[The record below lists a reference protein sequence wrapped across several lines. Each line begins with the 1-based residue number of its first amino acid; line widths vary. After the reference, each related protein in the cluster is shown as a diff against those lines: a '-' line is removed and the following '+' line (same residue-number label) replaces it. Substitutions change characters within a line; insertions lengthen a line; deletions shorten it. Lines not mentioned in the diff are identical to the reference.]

1 MGERR
6 EMRSRSCT
14 YARTPAD
21 VRTPLSTY
29 PTLRRGRERRAFG
42 RAATV
47 QVYST
52 PTILL
57 INTKG
62 STSSLT
68 GLTDAF
74 SIGQAINEVKHAK

>member
-1 MGERR
+1 MHVA
-6 EMRSRSCT
+6 RSGQVGSFGT
-14 YARTPAD
+14 FT
-21 VRTPLSTY
+21 
-29 PTLRRGRERRAFG
+29 RA
-42 RAATV
+42 V

-62 STSSLT
+62 VTSSVT

-74 SIGQAINEVKHAK
+74 SIEQAVREVKQAR